1 MKVGQSYKYVPRK
14 LYVYYSIIQSLQ
26 RILARPGIVDMCEKW
41 REYKQNVPSGHL
53 TDVYDGHLWH
63 EWITY
68 NDKPF
73 LQMPGN
79 LLLMLNV
86 DWFQPFIHTQ
96 YSVEVIYLVIQN
108 LPRAIRFKPENI
120 VIVSTIPGPKEPDY
134 NHMNNYLAPMVNDL
148 ISLWKGINITLPQ
161 SVLGS
166 RLIRAALH
174 IFRSTCNKKS
184 VFFTGT
190 MLHMVALN
198 VSNNFQVHVHLLLTI
213 QALTEIYGKH
223 DPLHYIVL

>member
-1 MKVGQSYKYVPRK
+1 MKNGGNTNKTF
-14 LYVYYSIIQSLQ
+14 L
-26 RILARPGIVDMCEKW
+26 
-41 REYKQNVPSGHL
+41 L
-53 TDVYDGHLWH
+53 TDVYDGRLWH
-63 EWITY
+63 EWTTY

-96 YSVEVIYLVIQN
+96 YSVGVIYLVIQN
-108 LPRAIRFKPENI
+108 LPRAIRFKP

-161 SVLGS
+161 SVLGALCYIS
-166 RLIRAALH
+166 SDLPATRKLCGFYGYHATYGCSKCLKQFPSTFSSSPVRL
-174 IFRSTCNKKS
+174 
-184 VFFTGT
+184 
-190 MLHMVALN
+190 
-198 VSNNFQVHVHLLLTI
+198 
-213 QALTEIYGKH
+213 
-223 DPLHYIVL
+223 